1 MLVCRRRP
9 SRRKKSRNSEK
20 KTSSTF
26 FSIDRPSSPFPGS
39 ATGRRRA
46 RSMRSPRSPHSVHGL
61 PTCIWTRD
69 AGVIA
74 IVRAKFVILGAL
86 SPGQKWRL
94 YFRGFPPGFLSFFTP
109 TRTILR
115 EFWAFR
121 RRGSAARHL
130 MIFLLLFPFPP
141 FFSLFSPSLLLPQPQ
156 RVKNC
161 RDRHLF
167 TRCGWDKR
175 L

>member
-9 SRRKKSRNSEK
+9 SGREKSRKIERK
-20 KTSSTF
+20 LSSTF

-46 RSMRSPRSPHSVHGL
+46 RSMRSSRSTHSVHGL
-61 PTCIWTRD
+61 TTCIWTRD
-69 AGVIA
+69 AGEIA

-94 YFRGFPPGFLSFFTP
+94 YFRGFPPGFPSFFTP

-121 RRGSAARHL
+121 RPQERGPSL
-130 MIFLLLFPFPP
+130 DDLPPPFSLSPLFLP
-141 FFSLFSPSLLLPQPQ
+141 FFSLSSPPSATAGKKLPFSSSL
-156 RVKNC
+156 C
-161 RDRHLF
+161 
-167 TRCGWDKR
+167 
-175 L
+175 